1 MVLTPLKVICR
12 LSMRFLTLTVATG
25 GAVVAF
31 DGIALGIPVGFFV
44 GAAVG
49 TGTNGV
55 GLGDLDGLAET
66 VTVGAIDATSDG
78 IAVAFAVGAALG
90 LADIEG
96 AVVFT
101 ALGALVGE
109 RDGAIVIVILGTEGD
124 IVGSSLVV

>member
-1 MVLTPLKVICR
+1 M
-12 LSMRFLTLTVATG
+12 
-25 GAVVAF
+25 AF

-55 GLGDLDGLAET
+55 GLGEMDGLAET

-101 ALGALVGE
+101 AIGALVGE
-109 RDGAIVIVILGTEGD
+109 RDGALVIVKPMQYLRLKFRSNIRLRLGFYR
-124 IVGSSLVV
+124 INSHKK